1 MFEELSGSALLKPQ
15 SEELKDKIAGLD
27 DKIKH
32 EGEILHHLRM
42 ERVKLKGL
50 QEFVDQMKEC
60 MQQQKQV
67 EDHLKLSE
75 ILLAKKSM
83 EQSGAS
89 LGEYQKGLEDTLA
102 SKQKVL
108 QELRR
113 IEAELKKLQNNEET
127 LSRLVKSKKEELVLS
142 QGSAFNK

>member
-27 DKIKH
+27 EKIKH